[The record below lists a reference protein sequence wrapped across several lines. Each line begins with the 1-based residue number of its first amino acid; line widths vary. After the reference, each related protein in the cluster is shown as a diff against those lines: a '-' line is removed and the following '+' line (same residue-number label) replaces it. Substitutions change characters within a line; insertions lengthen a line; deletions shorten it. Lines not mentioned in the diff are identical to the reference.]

1 MAGNLNLSNNKIIN
15 VGATSDKDALSRV
28 VADGRYLK
36 LSGGRIAENLTVPS
50 IATRSEHNE
59 LALNYLNTRLLFV
72 EKRNAC
78 IYIYIYIYIYIAIL
92 M

>member
-15 VGATSDKDALSRV
+15 VGAATSDKDALSRV

-59 LALNYLNTRLLFV
+59 RALNYLNTRLLFV
-72 EKRNAC
+72 EKRNA
-78 IYIYIYIYIYIAIL
+78 YIYIYIYISS
-92 M
+92 